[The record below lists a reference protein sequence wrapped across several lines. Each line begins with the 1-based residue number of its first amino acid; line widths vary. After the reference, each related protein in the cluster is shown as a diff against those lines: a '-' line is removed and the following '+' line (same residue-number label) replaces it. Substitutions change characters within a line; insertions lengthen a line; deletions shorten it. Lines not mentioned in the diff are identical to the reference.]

1 MGDMTK
7 IEALKA
13 KWQDAREAEQKARAE
28 YEAECVAEKLRE
40 FEAMGGVIGVTKVR
54 ACKYPSNGPD
64 LSRGPFVVTGA
75 AIEWGKAR
83 FTVSKIKKDGTAS
96 NAAATSA
103 SSVVILPED
112 NQ

>member
-13 KWQDAREAEQKARAE
+13 KWKDAQEAERQARTE
-28 YEAECVAEKLRE
+28 YEAECVADKLRE

-54 ACKYPSNGPD
+54 EMWGKSVYMKS
-64 LSRGPFVVTGA
+64 GPFVVKGVK
-75 AIEWGKAR
+75 IEWGEAR
-83 FTVSKIKKDGTAS
+83 FIVAKLKKDGTAS
-96 NAAATSA
+96 AAGVSTK
-103 SSVVILPED
+103 SSIIILPED